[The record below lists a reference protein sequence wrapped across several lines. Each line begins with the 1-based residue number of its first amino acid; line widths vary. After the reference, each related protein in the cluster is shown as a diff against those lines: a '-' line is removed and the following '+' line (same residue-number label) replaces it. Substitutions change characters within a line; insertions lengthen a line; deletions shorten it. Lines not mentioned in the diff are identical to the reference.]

1 MIHPE
6 FLQMLRCPEDRTP
19 LAEVD
24 AATLRRINDAMAA
37 GTLRNRGGELVSRKL
52 EGGLIRADGTYVYP
66 IFDGIPILLIDE
78 GLALAQTG
86 AVPVDRS

>member
-1 MIHPE
+1 
-6 FLQMLRCPEDRTP
+6 MLRCPEDRTP

-24 AATLRRINDAMAA
+24 AATLQRINAAMAA

-52 EGGLIRADGTYVYP
+52 EGGLVRADGTYVYP

-86 AVPVDRS
+86 AAPVDRS

>member
-24 AATLRRINDAMAA
+24 AATLRRINDAMVA

>member
-6 FLQMLRCPEDRTP
+6 FLQMLRCPEDRSP

-24 AATLRRINDAMAA
+24 AATLDRINAAMVA
-37 GTLRNRGGELVSRKL
+37 GKLRNRGGELVSRKL
-52 EGGLIRADGTYVYP
+52 EGGLVRADGTYVYP

-78 GLALAQTG
+78 GVALSQAG
-86 AVPVDRS
+86 A

>member
-1 MIHPE
+1 
-6 FLQMLRCPEDRTP
+6 MLRCPEDRTP

-24 AATLRRINDAMAA
+24 AATLRRINDVMAA

>member
-6 FLQMLRCPEDRTP
+6 FLQMLRCPEDRSP

-24 AATLRRINDAMAA
+24 AATLERINVAMAA
-37 GTLRNRGGELVSRKL
+37 GKLRNRGGELVSRKL
-52 EGGLIRADGTYVYP
+52 EGGLVRADGTYVYP

-78 GLALAQTG
+78 GVALAQAG
-86 AVPVDRS
+86 V

>member
-1 MIHPE
+1 MIPPE
-6 FLQMLRCPEDRTP
+6 FLQMLRCPEDRSP

-24 AATLRRINDAMAA
+24 SAMLDRINAAMTA

-52 EGGLIRADGTYVYP
+52 EGGLVRADGTYVYP

-78 GLALAQTG
+78 GVALSQTG
-86 AVPVDRS
+86 AAPNARS

>member
-1 MIHPE
+1 
-6 FLQMLRCPEDRTP
+6 MLRCPEDRTP

>member
-52 EGGLIRADGTYVYP
+52 EGGLVRADGAYVYP

>member
-52 EGGLIRADGTYVYP
+52 EGGLIRADGMYVYP

-86 AVPVDRS
+86 AAQVDRS

>member
-1 MIHPE
+1 
-6 FLQMLRCPEDRTP
+6 MLRCPEDRTP

-24 AATLRRINDAMAA
+24 AATLRRINDAMVA